1 MVQVVLGRGEGRPS
15 ANAVRVAEAT
25 GRWPQRLVFRSREC
39 RIWNGC
45 PVNGRRQGR
54 ISDFTH
60 AAVRMANSIHESGGR
75 VRMRENGKTS
85 YWLNNVIVI
94 ALNGK
99 LQTAAMYGKS
109 DCFREMKQEAARSC
123 GMKRQSAAL
132 MMSTLGQPSWPLPGA
147 HPENSPP
154 RACIFI
160 LRRRHCRYGGVL

>member
-1 MVQVVLGRGEGRPS
+1 MGAARDG
-15 ANAVRVAEAT
+15 
-25 GRWPQRLVFRSREC
+25 F
-39 RIWNGC
+39 
-45 PVNGRRQGR
+45 
-54 ISDFTH
+54 SDFTH

-132 MMSTLGQPSWPLPGA
+132 MMSTLGQAIMAYYQAPTLKTAPRVPAFSFCVAPTLSVWGSSLERQASLLPTV
-147 HPENSPP
+147 
-154 RACIFI
+154 
-160 LRRRHCRYGGVL
+160 CRSCWR

>member
-1 MVQVVLGRGEGRPS
+1 MGAARDG
-15 ANAVRVAEAT
+15 
-25 GRWPQRLVFRSREC
+25 F
-39 RIWNGC
+39 
-45 PVNGRRQGR
+45 
-54 ISDFTH
+54 SDFTH

-94 ALNGK
+94 SLNGK

-132 MMSTLGQPSWPLPGA
+132 MMSTTARTSSLWRLWDRPSWPITRR
-147 HPENSPP
+147 PP
-154 RACIFI
+154 
-160 LRRRHCRYGGVL
+160 